1 MLTRDAE
8 YTRLRQRSWEEIS
21 LFLGMFLGKSWR
33 KKSSLGEVFR
43 NYGTFCT
50 SDHDSPDLKSY
61 NEYEME
67 LFGDMDGEKDGD
79 FYDQPSENNSSK
91 ISPIS

>member
-1 MLTRDAE
+1 VQNIPVCANAVGGNF
-8 YTRLRQRSWEEIS
+8 
-21 LFLGMFLGKSWR
+21 LFLGMFWGKSWG
-33 KKSSLGEVFR
+33 KIFR

>member
-1 MLTRDAE
+1 MYRKRERD
-8 YTRLRQRSWEEIS
+8 EIPR
-21 LFLGMFLGKSWR
+21 WVR
-33 KKSSLGEVFR
+33 EQ
-43 NYGTFCT
+43 
-50 SDHDSPDLKSY
+50 
-61 NEYEME
+61 YEME

>member
-8 YTRLRQRSWEEIS
+8 YTRLRQRSWEEIF
-21 LFLGMFLGKSWR
+21 LFLGMFLGKSWG

-50 SDHDSPDLKSY
+50 SGHDSPDLKSY
-61 NEYEME
+61 NEYEMA